1 MTERPPDFP
10 THVAAAI
17 FDFDET
23 LIDLEPQHTFAYD
36 ALCRDLGDD
45 YQRMPESFRTGSGR
59 RIIDDIHELKAFFG
73 WTGDVDALFEQRQR
87 HFEES
92 CRTSELE
99 LMPGAESLV
108 RALAARGVTLAITTS
123 AVRGPIEEILAR
135 FGLRELFARIVDGS
149 EVKRGK
155 PDPEAYLVTA
165 KLLGA
170 KPADCVVF
178 EDSTVGV
185 LAAKRAGTYCIA
197 VPNPKAQTPQD
208 LSPANLVVRS
218 LADVD
223 AGWFVKGEMLNVE

>member
-1 MTERPPDFP
+1 MSPRPPAFP
-10 THVAAAI
+10 ARVAAAV

-23 LIDLEPQHTFAYD
+23 LIDLEPQHTFAYA

-45 YQRMPESFRTGSGR
+45 YARMPESFQKGSGR
-59 RIIDDIHELKAFFG
+59 RIIDDIHELRAFYG

-92 CRTSELE
+92 CRTSHLQ
-99 LMPGAESLV
+99 LMRGAEALV
-108 RALAARGVTLAITTS
+108 RGLAARGVTLAITTS
-123 AVRGPIEEILAR
+123 AVRRPIEEILDR
-135 FGLRELFARIVDGS
+135 FALRGLFARIVDGS
-149 EVKRGK
+149 EVTAGK

-165 KLLGA
+165 SLLGA
-170 KPADCVVF
+170 NPAECVVF

-197 VPNPKAQTPQD
+197 VPNPNAQTLQD
-208 LSPANLVVRS
+208 LAPADVVVGS

-223 AGWFVKGEMLNVE
+223 PGWFVS